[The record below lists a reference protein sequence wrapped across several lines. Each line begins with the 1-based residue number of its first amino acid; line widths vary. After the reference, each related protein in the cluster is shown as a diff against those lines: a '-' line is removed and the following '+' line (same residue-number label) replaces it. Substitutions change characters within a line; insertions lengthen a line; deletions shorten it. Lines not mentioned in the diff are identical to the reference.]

1 MLMDRTQ
8 FSFQVWNLLS
18 EPLKKSIV
26 QMTDKEVAW
35 EKDDAQAV
43 VKIFEKAQIAI
54 NGIELFYYASE
65 NEPLQA
71 TSDIFSSNKL
81 KSETWQEFVIRS
93 CESAK
98 HFVNET
104 FYNENELYKGKP
116 IYNIWAFTEE
126 EYKNSEL

>member
-1 MLMDRTQ
+1 MLMEKTQ

-18 EPLKKSIV
+18 GKLKESIV

-43 VKIFEKAQIAI
+43 VKIFEKTQIAV
-54 NGIELFYYASE
+54 NGIEVFFYKSE

-71 TSDIFSSNKL
+71 TSDIYSSNKMEF
-81 KSETWQEFVIRS
+81 ETWQEFVIRS
-93 CESAK
+93 CEGAK
-98 HFVNET
+98 HFVDET
-104 FYNENELYKGKP
+104 FNNKNELYEGKP

-126 EYKNSEL
+126 EYRVS